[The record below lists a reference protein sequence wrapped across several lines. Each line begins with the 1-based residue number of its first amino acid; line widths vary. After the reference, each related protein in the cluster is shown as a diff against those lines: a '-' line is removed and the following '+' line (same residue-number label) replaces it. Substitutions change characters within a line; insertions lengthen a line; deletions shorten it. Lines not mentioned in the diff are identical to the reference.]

1 MLIHLFPSRTCFAPG
16 EGKGSMAICGR
27 KNRKMEG
34 WKERRQAG
42 RKGGKGKK
50 EGEGGKERGRREG
63 GGEGRKGK
71 KGVTEEEGGE
81 GKKGGREG
89 GKKAEGNG
97 GGGCRQVSCHGPLS
111 RDSFLWGALSI
122 LGRSPTSSSS
132 TSDML
137 S

>member
-71 KGVTEEEGGE
+71 KGMTEEEGGE

-97 GGGCRQVSCHGPLS
+97 GGGCRQVSCHDPFLETA
-111 RDSFLWGALSI
+111 SFG
-122 LGRSPTSSSS
+122 GH
-132 TSDML
+132 
-137 S
+137 